1 MKKIFTLFLL
11 ATLFINCSNNNM
23 IVPEQ
28 KSNLTVGIIKKEII
42 KGKTTQSEIMELFGA
57 PNIITTNSKGN
68 EVWNYSKSSY
78 QSGATNKSSGWSL
91 ILAGGSKNSVLSN
104 SSTAS
109 LDLIIIFNSKEIV
122 EDYKVIS
129 SSF

>member
-1 MKKIFTLFLL
+1 MKKIFCGFIFLFCVG
-11 ATLFINCSNNNM
+11 CSNTNM

-28 KSNLTVGIIKKEII
+28 KSNLTVGMIKKEIVE
-42 KGKTTQSEIMELFGA
+42 GKTSQSDIMTLFGA

-78 QSGATNKSSGWSL
+78 QSGSESKSSGWSL
-91 ILAGGSKNSVLSN
+91 LLLGSSKSSALSN

-109 LDLIIIFNSKEIV
+109 MDLIITFDAKGIV
-122 EDYKVIS
+122 ENYKVIS
-129 SSF
+129 SAF

>member
-1 MKKIFTLFLL
+1 MKKFLFLCI
-11 ATLFINCSNNNM
+11 TLTFIGCSNNDM

-42 KGKTTQSEIMELFGA
+42 KGQTTQNDIITLFGA
-57 PNIITTNSKGN
+57 PNIITTNSSGN

-78 QSGATNKSSGWSL
+78 QAGAERENSGWSL
-91 ILAGGSKNSVLSN
+91 LLLGSSKSSVISN
-104 SSTAS
+104 ASTAS
-109 LDLIIIFNSKEIV
+109 MDLIIIFNSKGIV

-129 SSF
+129 SAF

>member
-1 MKKIFTLFLL
+1 MLKKTFILL
-11 ATLFINCSNNNM
+11 ITIIMFIGCSNATT
-23 IVPEQ
+23 VPEQ

-42 KGKTTQSEIMELFGA
+42 KGKTTQEEILRIFGS
-57 PNIITTNSKGN
+57 PNIITTNSRGN

-78 QSGATNKSSGWSL
+78 QSNSSNKGFGWSL
-91 ILAGGSKNSVLSN
+91 ILIGGTKDSVLSN
-104 SSTAS
+104 SSTSS
-109 LDLIIIFNSKEIV
+109 LDLIITFNSKGIV